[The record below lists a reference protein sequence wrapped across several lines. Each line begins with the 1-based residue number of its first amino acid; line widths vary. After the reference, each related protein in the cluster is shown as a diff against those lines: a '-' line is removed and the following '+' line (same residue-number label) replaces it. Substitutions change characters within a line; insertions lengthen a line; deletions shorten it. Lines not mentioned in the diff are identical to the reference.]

1 MEVDNICGIC
11 GIKSTEGVDKRDI
24 KTMMKELA
32 HRGPDGKGI
41 FIDDGIGLGHT
52 RLAILDLSE
61 RGNQP
66 MTDGDHTIVFNGE
79 IYNYLEIK
87 ETLVQQGERFNS
99 STDTE
104 VLLKS
109 WKRVGDDSMCNGMW
123 AYAIW
128 DSKHKKL
135 TLSRDQFGIKPL
147 YYFTFGKDDIAFA
160 SELKALVKVYEQLTG
175 KELRL
180 NMMKVA
186 NFFAN
191 IKMEHTKET
200 FIKGIY
206 KLPTYYKLPRFRY
219 DITPEGFKK
228 RFDDALN
235 IRMRSDVEIGS
246 CLSGGL
252 DSSSIVCSL
261 IKNENIEKMHTFSAC
276 YYDDTIDE
284 RPFMNEI
291 IGDDKIIPHQ
301 VFPTIETLRKEM
313 DKLIYYQD
321 EPFETTTIL
330 AQWCV
335 MKEAKRHGI
344 KVLLDGQGAD
354 EILAGYIR
362 YKWLVSNRP
371 QDMVR
376 GLLWKST
383 KIRSEYRKL
392 REWDVPK
399 EIWQYTEYP
408 DMQREG
414 FSRLENKLHEDVVM
428 SLPRLLRYEDRN
440 SMAHG
445 IEARVPFLDFDLVH
459 YCFCMSDKWKINNGW
474 TKYILRESMK
484 GVLPEKIRLR
494 KDKIG
499 FWTPHKLWMNELR
512 DDVECAVD
520 EFKLFD
526 ARPYFEKYYSG
537 KKDYQYTLWKVFHL
551 SRWIPMFVGDYN

>member
-1 MEVDNICGIC
+1 MNKEDL
-11 GIKSTEGVDKRDI
+11 KL
-24 KTMMKELA
+24 MMKELQ
-32 HRGPDGKGI
+32 HRGPDGRGT
-41 FIDDGIGLGHT
+41 FIDDQIALGHT

-61 RGNQP
+61 RGKQP

-87 ETLVQQGERFNS
+87 DTLLQQGESFVSN
-99 STDTE
+99 TDTE

-109 WKRVGDDSMCNGMW
+109 WKRIGNDSMCNGMW

-128 DSKHKKL
+128 DSRHKKL
-135 TLSRDQFGIKPL
+135 ILSRDHFGIKPL
-147 YYFTFGKDDIAFA
+147 YYFKHGDTTVFA
-160 SELKALVKVYEQLTG
+160 SEVKALVKVYPKITG
-175 KELRL
+175 E
-180 NMMKVA
+180 NPEVNIMKIA

-191 IKMEHTKET
+191 IKMEHTKDT
-200 FIKGIY
+200 FIKNIY
-206 KLPTYYKLPRFRY
+206 KLPTYYDLPRIRY
-219 DITPEGFKK
+219 HTTPEGFKS
-228 RFDDALN
+228 RFNDALN
-235 IRMRSDVEIGS
+235 LRLRSDVEIGS

-261 IKNENIEKMHTFSAC
+261 MKNESVERLHTFSAC
-276 YYDDTIDE
+276 YDDPTIDE
-284 RPFMNEI
+284 RPYMHEI
-291 IGDDKIIPHQ
+291 TEGNDKIIPHE
-301 VFPTIETLRKEM
+301 VFPTIEMLKKDM

-335 MKEAKRHGI
+335 MKEAKRQKI

-371 QDMVR
+371 QDVVR

-399 EIWQYTEYP
+399 EAWRNIDYP
-408 DMQREG
+408 KMRRQG
-414 FSRLENKLHEDVVM
+414 FSNLENKLHEDVVM

-459 YCFCMSDKWKINNGW
+459 YCFAMDDSWKINNGW
-474 TKYILRESMK
+474 TKYILREAMK

-499 FWTPHKLWMNELR
+499 FWTPHKLWMEQLK
-512 DDVECAVD
+512 DEVDCAVD

-526 ARPYFEKYYSG
+526 ARPYFNKYYHRG
-537 KKDYQYTLWKVFHL
+537 YDYQYTLWKVYHL
-551 SRWIPMFVGDYN
+551 SKWIPMFTGGSL

>member
-1 MEVDNICGIC
+1 MNKEDL
-11 GIKSTEGVDKRDI
+11 KL
-24 KTMMKELA
+24 MMKELQ
-32 HRGPDGKGI
+32 HRGPDGRGT
-41 FIDDGIGLGHT
+41 FIDDQIALGHT

-61 RGNQP
+61 RGKQP

-87 ETLVQQGERFNS
+87 ETLFLQGERFVSN
-99 STDTE
+99 TDTE

-109 WKRVGDDSMCNGMW
+109 WKRIGNDSMCNGMW

-128 DSKHKKL
+128 DSRFKKL
-135 TLSRDQFGIKPL
+135 TLARDQFGIKPL
-147 YYFTFGKDDIAFA
+147 YYFKHGDTTVFA
-160 SELKALVKVYEQLTG
+160 SEVKALVKVYPKITG
-175 KELRL
+175 E
-180 NMMKVA
+180 NPEVNIMKIA

-191 IKMEHTKET
+191 IKMEHTKDT
-200 FIKGIY
+200 FIKNIY
-206 KLPTYYKLPRFRY
+206 KLPTFYELPRFFRY
-219 DITPEGFKK
+219 NTTPEDFKS

-235 IRMRSDVEIGS
+235 IRLRSDVEIGS

-261 IKNENIEKMHTFSAC
+261 MKNESVERLHTFSAC
-276 YYDDTIDE
+276 YDDPAIDE
-284 RPFMNEI
+284 RPYMREVTDGNE
-291 IGDDKIIPHQ
+291 KIIPHE
-301 VFPTIETLRKEM
+301 VFPTIETLKKDM

-335 MKEAKRHGI
+335 MKEAKRQKI

-354 EILAGYIR
+354 EILAGYMR

-371 QDMVR
+371 QDVVR

-383 KIRSEYRKL
+383 KMRSEYRKL

-399 EIWQYTEYP
+399 EAWKDIDYP
-408 DMQREG
+408 RMKRRG
-414 FSRLENKLHEDVVM
+414 ASNLENKLHEDVVM

-440 SMAHG
+440 SMAFG
-445 IEARVPFLDFDLVH
+445 IEARVPFLDFELVR
-459 YCFCMSDKWKINNGW
+459 YCFCMDDKWKINNGW
-474 TKYILRESMK
+474 TKYILREAMK
-484 GVLPEKIRLR
+484 GILPEKIRQR

-499 FWTPHKLWMNELR
+499 FWTPHKLWMEQLK
-512 DDVECAVD
+512 DEVDCAVD

-526 ARPYFEKYYSG
+526 ARPYFNKYYY
-537 KKDYQYTLWKVFHL
+537 KDYDYQYTLWKVFLL
-551 SRWIPMFVGDYN
+551 SRWIPMFTGGSL